1 MNQSVKKMVIAGV
14 AVIMSVTLI
23 VSATYAWTTLSK
35 APAAENI
42 QITLG
47 GGHTILLAP
56 DNVKEVDGEVYHYP
70 GYFNDTLIFSRFD
83 NYKYLNEVGSLLPV
97 STADGLNWFTPT
109 YYDVTDPEVQNGE
122 ACVGDVK
129 PIEFFKNDNELLN
142 ANLKEGETETGH
154 YVYLDFWAVSPVTE
168 YTLRVARGDESGGSH
183 LIELPKIKESD
194 GEFVLQPTDNTFAS
208 AARIGFLVNTAFA
221 DAKSYSVYKE
231 SRFYEGN
238 YDLLA
243 GAYHEKG
250 NYPYDGDYRFTIY
263 EPNGFAIPKSD
274 DKRYVVTRPIGLVD
288 EKPSLIDIN
297 DRLTV
302 QQGNSWITNNNTIS
316 LDAMLKTAIT
326 GKNVTNAK
334 QAEKILYVD
343 YLQGQFSSYLTRGEF
358 VTRTQE
364 LYETCENGSANA
376 SQLAGLKTSGA
387 TEDVYIVKLQKNIP
401 QRIRMYIW
409 IEGQD
414 ADCAQL
420 TETGR
425 FALSLELA
433 GSNIDY

>member
-1 MNQSVKKMVIAGV
+1 
-14 AVIMSVTLI
+14 
-23 VSATYAWTTLSK
+23 
-35 APAAENI
+35 
-42 QITLG
+42 
-47 GGHTILLAP
+47 
-56 DNVKEVDGEVYHYP
+56 
-70 GYFNDTLIFSRFD
+70 
-83 NYKYLNEVGSLLPV
+83 
-97 STADGLNWFTPT
+97 
-109 YYDVTDPEVQNGE
+109 
-122 ACVGDVK
+122 
-129 PIEFFKNDNELLN
+129 
-142 ANLKEGETETGH
+142 
-154 YVYLDFWAVSPVTE
+154 
-168 YTLRVARGDESGGSH
+168 
-183 LIELPKIKESD
+183 
-194 GEFVLQPTDNTFAS
+194 
-208 AARIGFLVNTAFA
+208 
-221 DAKSYSVYKE
+221 
-231 SRFYEGN
+231 
-238 YDLLA
+238 
-243 GAYHEKG
+243 
-250 NYPYDGDYRFTIY
+250 
-263 EPNGFAIPKSD
+263 
-274 DKRYVVTRPIGLVD
+274 
-288 EKPSLIDIN
+288 
-297 DRLTV
+297 
-302 QQGNSWITNNNTIS
+302 
-316 LDAMLKTAIT
+316 MLKTAIA